1 MNSSMR
7 LQHAT
12 PVVVMFLLAL
22 LQLSHG
28 QGFVAPSPA
37 PQGPTSDGNTIDQ
50 GIAFVL
56 MMVALAVTYIFH

>member
-12 PVVVMFLLAL
+12 PVLVMLLLAL

-28 QGFVAPSPA
+28 QGLAPSSA

-56 MMVALAVTYIFH
+56 MMIALAVTYIFH